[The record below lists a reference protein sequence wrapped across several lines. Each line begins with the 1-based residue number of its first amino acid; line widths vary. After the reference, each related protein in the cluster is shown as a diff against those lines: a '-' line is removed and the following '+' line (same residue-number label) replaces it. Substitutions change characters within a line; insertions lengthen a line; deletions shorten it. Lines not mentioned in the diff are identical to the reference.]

1 MEDIKRIKKVLEEKL
16 GEDLYANID
25 EINEEEDLVNIG
37 VDSLNIIKLII
48 GIEEE
53 FNIHFQD
60 TDIQGKS
67 WKNLKTISN
76 LIKER
81 K

>member
-25 EINEEEDLVNIG
+25 EIDEEEDLVNIG
-37 VDSLNIIKLII
+37 VDSLNVIKLIV

>member
-25 EINEEEDLVNIG
+25 EIDEEEDLVNIG
-37 VDSLNIIKLII
+37 VDSLNVIKLIV
-48 GIEEE
+48 GIEDE

-60 TDIQGKS
+60 TDIQGKN